1 TNHLGGRIWTK
12 SSGTPNDDALSCMTN
27 YDATHL
33 LIGGTTQSINDAM
46 EGVIIKLNHQA
57 EEVWQKTISG
67 PLNEDVRDLLVMES
81 GKIIAIG
88 TTTSFSDNQNVD
100 WWICSLDGDGNT
112 LWTST
117 FGTDMYENILSVTAD
132 EDGNLY
138 LWGHQNGP
146 ETTGYD
152 GVLVKLDVQGN
163 EVWTRTFSL
172 GANELAWDIVYMPE
186 GDLLLSGDTNS
197 AGQGG
202 NDTYLIRL
210 TTDGDVVWS
219 KTFGSWSNDHG
230 TSIVHHK
237 NDMYMLNGGTASVGN
252 GGIDYMSLFVNAMG
266 DIKYTSTYGGDL
278 KDIATTSIRTMDAG
292 ALLLGNTRSFGEG
305 LYSALAVKIDQDAR
319 GACMS
324 NHTTEFVAEEIQFN
338 IGNAVFTNRGEGITV
353 QNTAFPSFAES
364 GLEYFVLCD
373 NQIEGVVPSHISDVD
388 EISHNRLT
396 LQPNPSNGYVRATVL
411 VSDRLAGKL
420 ELFNLEG
427 RKVKEIM
434 IPVGNA
440 GEVRSYDIS
449 GLPEGIYLSRLSI
462 GNQLETKKLIVE

>member
-1 TNHLGGRIWTK
+1 
-12 SSGTPNDDALSCMTN
+12 
-27 YDATHL
+27 
-33 LIGGTTQSINDAM
+33 
-46 EGVIIKLNHQA
+46 
-57 EEVWQKTISG
+57 
-67 PLNEDVRDLLVMES
+67 
-81 GKIIAIG
+81 
-88 TTTSFSDNQNVD
+88 
-100 WWICSLDGDGNT
+100 
-112 LWTST
+112 
-117 FGTDMYENILSVTAD
+117 
-132 EDGNLY
+132 
-138 LWGHQNGP
+138 
-146 ETTGYD
+146 
-152 GVLVKLDVQGN
+152 
-163 EVWTRTFSL
+163 
-172 GANELAWDIVYMPE
+172 
-186 GDLLLSGDTNS
+186 
-197 AGQGG
+197 
-202 NDTYLIRL
+202 
-210 TTDGDVVWS
+210 
-219 KTFGSWSNDHG
+219 
-230 TSIVHHK
+230 
-237 NDMYMLNGGTASVGN
+237 
-252 GGIDYMSLFVNAMG
+252 
-266 DIKYTSTYGGDL
+266 
-278 KDIATTSIRTMDAG
+278 
-292 ALLLGNTRSFGEG
+292 
-305 LYSALAVKIDQDAR
+305 
-319 GACMS
+319 MS